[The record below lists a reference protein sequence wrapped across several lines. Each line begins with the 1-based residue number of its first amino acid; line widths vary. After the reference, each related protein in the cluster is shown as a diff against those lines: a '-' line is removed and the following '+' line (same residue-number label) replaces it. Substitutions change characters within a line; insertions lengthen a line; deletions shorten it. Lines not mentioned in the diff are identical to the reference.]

1 MKHRLLI
8 ASLAAVLLLSAC
20 GTDTQTA
27 SQTEGTEQTVSS
39 ETTAAGE
46 SATETSAAE
55 TTTSAV
61 ESVSETTTAETTKA
75 AATEKVTE
83 AAQPTETLGQKNAV
97 KKALSYLDFMAF
109 SRKGLIEQLEY
120 EGFSHD
126 EAVYGVDK
134 CGADWNEQAA
144 KKAAEYLDFTS
155 FSRDGLI
162 DQLEYEGFTHSEAVY
177 GVDAVEKAS
186 SAGSSGG
193 SSSMGQTNAVKKAQS
208 YLDFTAFSRKGLI
221 EQLEFEGFSHDDA
234 VYGADHCGADWKEQA
249 AKKAAEYL
257 DFMSFS
263 KQDLIEQLEYEGFTS
278 SEAAYGVS
286 AVGY

>member
-55 TTTSAV
+55 TTTSAP
-61 ESVSETTTAETTKA
+61 ETTKTTTA
-75 AATEKVTE
+75 EKVTE
-83 AAQPTETLGQKNAV
+83 APKPTETIGQKNAV

-177 GVDAVEKAS
+177 GVDAGEKAS

-221 EQLEFEGFSHDDA
+221 EQLEFERFSHDDA

>member
-61 ESVSETTTAETTKA
+61 ESVSETTTAETTR
-75 AATEKVTE
+75 AATTDKVTE

-126 EAVYGVDK
+126 EAVYGADNS
-134 CGADWNEQAA
+134 GADWN
-144 KKAAEYLDFTS
+144 
-155 FSRDGLI
+155 
-162 DQLEYEGFTHSEAVY
+162 
-177 GVDAVEKAS
+177 
-186 SAGSSGG
+186 
-193 SSSMGQTNAVKKAQS
+193 
-208 YLDFTAFSRKGLI
+208 
-221 EQLEFEGFSHDDA
+221 
-234 VYGADHCGADWKEQA
+234 EQA